1 MKTHVIA
8 SKAKQSHVIARSKA
22 TKQSQYCHPEPFASL
37 EGKLREGSKHL
48 DSSAWFDFAHHRS
61 PQNDTHCHPE
71 ASKKPK
77 DLTLRFFGRLRSL
90 RMTMLIAFCLL
101 LAVPAYAGLAVSVEG
116 GDWAVGNIGMGI
128 AKATTGS
135 NWTVTNEGDETE
147 SVYIKV
153 DGTDTHPGSS
163 AGADTFVLKHNASGA
178 WSSAVTNTS
187 NGIFLTSLLADGTK
201 GFDLQLTGPTEYS
214 TASGQQALTVTLTA
228 AAHQAGDD
236 LIIAH
241 TIGDISPETV
251 TITYK
256 TVVTD
261 LSGSTKTWLAQ
272 NLGATQQA
280 TSATD
285 AADASAGWYWQ
296 FNRKQGYVYTS
307 SRIPATTWITSI
319 DEDSQWLPAN
329 DPCTLL
335 LGTGWRIPTSAEWTS
350 ADSTGSWN
358 NYNDT
363 FNSVLKLH
371 AAGYLNYSS
380 GALNYR
386 GTYGYYWSST
396 QLSSTTGSSLN
407 FGSSYSG
414 MSYSTKA
421 YGFSLRCIK
430 D

>member
-1 MKTHVIA
+1 MKT
-8 SKAKQSHVIARSKA
+8 HVIARSKA
-22 TKQSQYCHPEPFASL
+22 TKQSQYCHPDAHCPSVILSPEQANKVSASR
-37 EGKLREGSKHL
+37 GEGSKHL

-61 PQNDTHCHPE
+61 PQNDTHC
-71 ASKKPK
+71 KP
-77 DLTLRFFGRLRSL
+77 SL
-90 RMTMLIAFCLL
+90 FLSLLL
-101 LAVPAYAGLAVSVEG
+101 LAFCILLTVPAYAGLAVSVEG
-116 GDWAVGNIGMGI
+116 GDWAVGDIGMGV
-128 AKATTGS
+128 AKATTG
-135 NWTVTNEGDETE
+135 NTWTVTNEGTETE

-153 DGTDTHPGSS
+153 EGTTEDWSPGSS
-163 AGADTFVLKHNASGA
+163 AGADTFVLKHNASGT

-187 NGIFLTSLLADGTK
+187 NGIFLTSLLTSGTK
-201 GFDLQLTGPTEYS
+201 DFDLQFTGPTS
-214 TASGQQALTVTLTA
+214 TTTGGSHTMTVTLTA
-228 AAHQAGDD
+228 TTYQAGDD
-236 LIIAH
+236 LIVTH

-280 TSATD
+280 TSEIDPSA
-285 AADASAGWYWQ
+285 ASAGWYWQ
-296 FNRKQGYVYTS
+296 FNRKQGYKVGPVPSWT
-307 SRIPATTWITSI
+307 ITSI
-319 DEDSQWLPAN
+319 DESSEWTSAN